1 MSKLIFRK
9 IKRSYYNLQRYKQIV
24 TVLIKY
30 GFGRLVEELNLKH
43 YLPFIIPKEKTEK
56 MSRSQRIRMAFE
68 ELGPTFIKLGQILST
83 RPDIISTEL
92 MEELIKLQ
100 DNVPSFSFNKAK
112 AIIEEELL
120 QSVEEI
126 FIEIEERPIASA
138 SIAQVHHAV
147 LKNGDQVIIKVQR
160 PQIKENIES
169 DIDILKNLANL
180 IERRFHEM
188 ANYNI
193 SGIIDEFAIS
203 IRKELDFNIEAYN
216 IEKFRKNMS
225 KDGNLYIPRLY
236 KEYVTKKIIVLEE
249 IRGVKIND
257 IKGIEENNLDKKQI
271 ALNGANIIL
280 KQIFIDGFFHG
291 DPHPGN
297 IFVLEENKL
306 CFLDFGIIGRLD
318 DDTRSLICDLIISLY
333 QKNASKIIKML
344 DDLSLI
350 REKINRSRLKID
362 ISDLIDYYY
371 DVSIREVNFKKL
383 AEEIFR
389 LIQQYK
395 ISIPQSLI
403 MLIKVLVTLEGIGKT
418 LYSEF
423 NVTQEIRPF
432 VEELLKQQSIYL
444 NQLKKFTASVDK
456 LIMIPEK
463 VEELLRKTTQDEL
476 KLTFVHKG
484 LENLLCEIDRVSNRI
499 SFSVI
504 IAALIVGS
512 SLILQTSKGPL
523 ILGIPLLGIVGF
535 LIAAILGLGLVI
547 SILRSGK
554 F

>member
-1 MSKLIFRK
+1 MRKLIFRK

-43 YLPFIIPKEKTEK
+43 YLPFIIPKEKVKK
-56 MSRSQRIRMAFE
+56 MTRSQRIRRAFE

-92 MEELIKLQ
+92 MEEFVKLQ
-100 DNVPSFSFNKAK
+100 DSVPSFSFNKAK

-126 FIEIEERPIASA
+126 FIEIEKKPIASA
-138 SIAQVHHAV
+138 SIAQVHRAV

-160 PQIKENIES
+160 PQIKESIES
-169 DIDILKNLANL
+169 DIDILRNLADL

-188 ANYNI
+188 TNYNI
-193 SGIIDEFAIS
+193 SGIIEEFAIS

-216 IEKFRKNMS
+216 MERFHKNMS

-236 KEYVTKKIIVLEE
+236 KEYVTEKIIVLEE

-297 IFVLEENKL
+297 IFVLEENRL

-318 DDTRSLICDLIISLY
+318 DDTKSLICDLIISLY
-333 QKNASKIIKML
+333 QKNASKIVKMF
-344 DDLSLI
+344 DDLGLI
-350 REKINRSRLKID
+350 KGEINRSRLKID

-371 DVSIREVNFKKL
+371 DVSIKEINFKKL
-383 AEEIFR
+383 TEEIFR

-395 ISIPQSLI
+395 ISIPQNLI

-444 NQLKKFTASVDK
+444 KQFRKFTVSVDK
-456 LIMIPEK
+456 LRMLPER
-463 VEELLRKTTQDEL
+463 VEELLRKTNRDEL

-484 LENLLCEIDRVSNRI
+484 LENLLYEIDRVSNRI